1 MIALQKQM
9 LLFIAIEIVRD
20 RQNGFSNAPY
30 MFFQEMQ
37 ALWKPG
43 LTVKVKLNKR

>member
-1 MIALQKQM
+1 MVALQKQM
-9 LLFIAIEIVRD
+9 LLFIAIEIVR
-20 RQNGFSNAPY
+20 FFNAPY

-37 ALWKPG
+37 AMWKPR